1 MDSRE
6 LNRAMER
13 VESARSRQAVEFD
26 KLFDSIVLRGVLF
39 YRPTLAHSWT
49 MAELLERGRSWSSV
63 ERRLVLGWCLTF
75 SPVEVGGCFRELLRG
90 GAELLPERAVGFMS
104 EHGLNAFEVLPAV
117 DELLGDLLPK
127 KGIPEVG
134 RCGRG
139 GGPGRC
145 TNLPPD
151 TDGARGKFSRFL
163 WCVLRRI
170 GKNFSLRRG
179 RGLSGSTRNFRKSVL
194 WRS

>member
-75 SPVEVGGCFRELLRG
+75 SPVEVGVFPGV
-90 GAELLPERAVGFMS
+90 AS
-104 EHGLNAFEVLPAV
+104 
-117 DELLGDLLPK
+117 
-127 KGIPEVG
+127 
-134 RCGRG
+134 GRG
-139 GGPGRC
+139 GTASGAGRRFHV
-145 TNLPPD
+145 
-151 TDGARGKFSRFL
+151 GAWAQRL
-163 WCVLRRI
+163 
-170 GKNFSLRRG
+170 
-179 RGLSGSTRNFRKSVL
+179 
-194 WRS
+194 